1 MYILWE
7 KEKKFVFASNSG
19 GHKEPII
26 NKKNGWLF
34 RTNNYT
40 ELAKL
45 TLNFFKLS
53 KSKKEKI
60 KIQAYKTAFNKFNP
74 EKNKKKIE
82 NLYRNI

>member
-1 MYILWE
+1 M
-7 KEKKFVFASNSG
+7 
-19 GHKEPII
+19 
-26 NKKNGWLF
+26 
-34 RTNNYT
+34 